1 MTDTRSNDVEA
12 RLSRLERTVEEL
24 AANLQTL
31 QATEPPVRRA
41 AASAPAAAA
50 APPVLAAP
58 ASEVSPSSLSRH
70 SAARTDAEAF
80 LGGRVLLAIG
90 AITLLLGVAFFID
103 YAFSNGWVGPS
114 GRVAIGLLAGVALV
128 ALGDRL
134 QIKGQP
140 HYAGALTG
148 IGGGVLYLS
157 LWGAGNAFHLIPI
170 SVSFGA
176 MSLVTA
182 GLTVL
187 ALYRNSEVTAT
198 FAMLGGFITPL
209 LNVTQ
214 NSAPLTLLFY
224 VAILDGALAFLPIN
238 RRWPRVQA
246 VAFLFT
252 QFFLA
257 GAGSSVPALPLPTML
272 LFATLFLT
280 LFAWQ
285 PIRKAFASV
294 ALSAYESA
302 LLVSATGAYYLCLHL
317 ELYTAHRHLLTAAVV
332 ALAAVYVLL
341 AQRAKSN
348 DRNVLAAIALALITG
363 GVAITFSG
371 AVAIAIWAI
380 EGALLC
386 WIGLQFDLWAVR
398 LFGYLAFACA
408 LLAVGTFLPSSG
420 HPFLNDR
427 FTVFAIIALSFFAAH
442 LGFVK
447 KCPATIGALERGIF
461 TAFQPLG
468 HLALLYALSNDLY
481 AAVGH
486 SQLAITLLWT
496 FYAIALFAYGLRRGL
511 ALARWEGLALLLG
524 AIIKAFA
531 VDMEAVNPG
540 IRIVSFLALGIVLLA
555 IAYAY
560 QRLAGAVKERT

>member
-1 MTDTRSNDVEA
+1 MTDNPSDDFET

-24 AANLQTL
+24 AASI
-31 QATEPPVRRA
+31 QARRA
-41 AASAPAAAA
+41 TAPTAQHTEWSAPI

-58 ASEVSPSSLSRH
+58 AADVPLSSLPPPSP
-70 SAARTDAEAF
+70 ARTDAEAF

-114 GRVAIGLLAGVALV
+114 GRVAIGLLAGIGLV

-134 QIKGQP
+134 QIKGQQ
-140 HYAGALTG
+140 HYAGVLTG
-148 IGGGVLYLS
+148 LGGGVLYLS

-170 SVSFGA
+170 SVSFVA

-214 NSAPLTLLFY
+214 NPAPLTLLTY
-224 VAILDGALAFLPIN
+224 IALLDGALVFLPIN
-238 RRWPRVQA
+238 RRWPRIQS

-252 QFFLA
+252 QFYLA
-257 GAGSSVPALPLPTML
+257 TAASVPAFPLTTIL

-280 LFAWQ
+280 LFVWQ
-285 PIRKAFASV
+285 PIRKAFASI
-294 ALSAYESA
+294 ALSAYESV
-302 LLVSATGAYYLCLHL
+302 LLVSTTSAYYLCLHL
-317 ELYTAHRHLLTAAVV
+317 ELYEAHRHLLTAAVV
-332 ALAAVYVLL
+332 VLAAVFVML
-341 AQRAKSN
+341 AQRTRSN
-348 DRNVLAAIALALITG
+348 DRNLLAAIALALITG

-371 AVAIAIWAI
+371 AVVIAIWAI

-398 LFGYLAFACA
+398 LFGYLAFLCA
-408 LLAVGTFLPSSG
+408 LLAVGTFPPSGG

-442 LGFVK
+442 LGFVRK
-447 KCPATIGALERGIF
+447 RATLAALERSIF

-481 AAVGH
+481 AAVDH

-496 FYAIALFAYGLRRGL
+496 FYAIALFAYGLRRAL

-524 AIIKAFA
+524 AIVKAFA

-560 QRLAGAVKERT
+560 QRLAGAAKERT

>member
-1 MTDTRSNDVEA
+1 MTDTHSNDVEA

-41 AASAPAAAA
+41 APSAPAA
-50 APPVLAAP
+50 PPVFTAS
-58 ASEVSPSSLSRH
+58 ASEVSLSSRSRH
-70 SAARTDAEAF
+70 SPARTDAEAF

-128 ALGDRL
+128 ALGDWL
-134 QIKGQP
+134 QIKGKP

-170 SVSFGA
+170 SVSFVT

-214 NSAPLTLLFY
+214 NPAPLTLLFY
-224 VAILDGALAFLPIN
+224 IAILDGALAFLPIN
-238 RRWPRVQA
+238 RRWPRVQG

-257 GAGSSVPALPLPTML
+257 VAGGSDPALPLPTML

-280 LFAWQ
+280 LFGWQ

-302 LLVSATGAYYLCLHL
+302 LLVSATGAYYICLHL
-317 ELYTAHRHLLTAAVV
+317 ELYNAHRHLLTAAVV

-371 AVAIAIWAI
+371 AVVIAIWAI

-386 WIGLQFDLWAVR
+386 WIGLRLDLWTVR

-408 LLAVGTFLPSSG
+408 LFALSMFPPSGG

-427 FTVFAIIALSFFAAH
+427 FTVVTIIALSLFAAQ
-442 LGFVK
+442 LK
-447 KCPATIGALERGIF
+447 KRPATMHAVESGIF
-461 TAFQPLG
+461 LAFQPLG

-481 AAVGH
+481 VAAGH

-496 FYAIALFAYGLRRGL
+496 FYAIGLFAYGLRRGL

>member
-1 MTDTRSNDVEA
+1 VTDNPSDDIET

-24 AANLQTL
+24 AASIQT
-31 QATEPPVRRA
+31 RRA
-41 AASAPAAAA
+41 TAP
-50 APPVLAAP
+50 PPVLAAP
-58 ASEVSPSSLSRH
+58 AADVPLSSLPPPSP
-70 SAARTDAEAF
+70 ARTDAEAF

-114 GRVAIGLLAGVALV
+114 GRVAIGLLAGIGLV

-134 QIKGQP
+134 QIKGQQ
-140 HYAGALTG
+140 HYAGVLTG
-148 IGGGVLYLS
+148 LGGGVLYLS

-170 SVSFGA
+170 SVSFVA

-214 NSAPLTLLFY
+214 NPAPLTLLTY
-224 VAILDGALAFLPIN
+224 IALLDGALVFLPIN
-238 RRWPRVQA
+238 RRWPRIQS

-252 QFFLA
+252 QFYLTA
-257 GAGSSVPALPLPTML
+257 AASVPTFSLTTIL

-280 LFAWQ
+280 LFVWQ
-285 PIRKAFASV
+285 PIRKAFASI
-294 ALSAYESA
+294 ALSAYESV
-302 LLVSATGAYYLCLHL
+302 LLVSTTSAYYICLHL
-317 ELYTAHRHLLTAAVV
+317 ELYKAHRHLLTAAVV
-332 ALAAVYVLL
+332 LLAAAFVML
-341 AQRAKSN
+341 AQRTRSN
-348 DRNVLAAIALALITG
+348 DRNLLAAIALALITG

-371 AVAIAIWAI
+371 AVVVAIWAI

-408 LLAVGTFLPSSG
+408 LLAVGTFPPSGG

-442 LGFVK
+442 VGFARK
-447 KCPATIGALERGIF
+447 RPATLGALERGIF

-524 AIIKAFA
+524 AIVKAFA

-560 QRLAGAVKERT
+560 QRLAGTAKERT

>member
-1 MTDTRSNDVEA
+1 MTDNPSDDIET

-24 AANLQTL
+24 AASIQT
-31 QATEPPVRRA
+31 RRA
-41 AASAPAAAA
+41 TAPPAQRTEWSAPI

-58 ASEVSPSSLSRH
+58 AADVPLSSLPPPSP
-70 SAARTDAEAF
+70 ARTDAEAF

-114 GRVAIGLLAGVALV
+114 GRVAIGLLAGIGLV

-134 QIKGQP
+134 QIKGQQ
-140 HYAGALTG
+140 HYAGVLTG
-148 IGGGVLYLS
+148 LGGGVLYLS

-170 SVSFGA
+170 SVSFVA

-214 NSAPLTLLFY
+214 NPAPLTLLTY
-224 VAILDGALAFLPIN
+224 IALLDGALVFLPIN
-238 RRWPRVQA
+238 RHWPRIQS

-252 QFFLA
+252 QFYLTA
-257 GAGSSVPALPLPTML
+257 AASVPTFSLTTIL

-280 LFAWQ
+280 LFVWQ
-285 PIRKAFASV
+285 PIRKAFASI
-294 ALSAYESA
+294 ALSAYESV
-302 LLVSATGAYYLCLHL
+302 LLVSTTSAYYICLHL
-317 ELYTAHRHLLTAAVV
+317 ELYEAHRHLLTAAVV
-332 ALAAVYVLL
+332 LLAAAFVML
-341 AQRAKSN
+341 AQRTRSN
-348 DRNVLAAIALALITG
+348 DRNLLAAIALALITG

-371 AVAIAIWAI
+371 AVVVAIWAI

-408 LLAVGTFLPSSG
+408 LLAVGTFPPSGG

-442 LGFVK
+442 LGFVRK
-447 KCPATIGALERGIF
+447 RPATLGAVERGIF

-496 FYAIALFAYGLRRGL
+496 FYAIALFTYGLRRGL

-524 AIIKAFA
+524 AIVKAFA

-560 QRLAGAVKERT
+560 QRLAGTAKERT

>member
-1 MTDTRSNDVEA
+1 MTDNPSDDIET

-24 AANLQTL
+24 AASIQT
-31 QATEPPVRRA
+31 RRA
-41 AASAPAAAA
+41 TAP
-50 APPVLAAP
+50 PPVLAAP
-58 ASEVSPSSLSRH
+58 AADVPLSSLPPPSP
-70 SAARTDAEAF
+70 ARTDAEAF

-114 GRVAIGLLAGVALV
+114 GRVAIGLLAGIGLV

-134 QIKGQP
+134 QIKGQQ
-140 HYAGALTG
+140 HYAGVLTG
-148 IGGGVLYLS
+148 LGGGVLYLS

-170 SVSFGA
+170 SVSFVA

-214 NSAPLTLLFY
+214 NPAPLTLLTY
-224 VAILDGALAFLPIN
+224 IALLDGALVFLPIN
-238 RRWPRVQA
+238 RRWPRIQS

-252 QFFLA
+252 QFYLTA
-257 GAGSSVPALPLPTML
+257 AASVPTFSLTTIL

-280 LFAWQ
+280 LFVWQ
-285 PIRKAFASV
+285 PIRKAFASI
-294 ALSAYESA
+294 ALSAYESV
-302 LLVSATGAYYLCLHL
+302 LLVSTTSAYYICLHL
-317 ELYTAHRHLLTAAVV
+317 ELYKAHRHLLTAAVV
-332 ALAAVYVLL
+332 LLAAAFVML
-341 AQRAKSN
+341 AQRTRSN
-348 DRNVLAAIALALITG
+348 DRNLLAAIALALITG

-371 AVAIAIWAI
+371 AVVVAIWAI

-408 LLAVGTFLPSSG
+408 LLAVGTFPPSGG

-442 LGFVK
+442 VGFARK
-447 KCPATIGALERGIF
+447 RPATLGALERGIF

-524 AIIKAFA
+524 AIVKAFA

-560 QRLAGAVKERT
+560 QRLAGTAKERT